1 MASHLLGLNNCLAPL
16 SWELWE
22 EAQVSE
28 VFAACQTSG
37 LVLVFLRL
45 VSPQGKDM
53 LDLRNVVHQRWR
65 FRKTACQKSRVSG
78 LERWFS
84 L

>member
-1 MASHLLGLNNCLAPL
+1 MLGLSNCLVAL
-16 SWELWE
+16 SWELRE
-22 EAQVSE
+22 ETQALE

-45 VSPQGKDM
+45 VSPQSKDT
-53 LDLRNVVHQRWR
+53 LDLRDAFHQGWR
-65 FRKTACQKSRVSG
+65 FRKTACQKSRVLG